1 MFIYS
6 YLLSIT
12 NVPRASIRHSRQLS
26 MLSVGANDDPVER
39 GSSQSYNEKRG
50 HGDEKIMRATKL
62 RILLK

>member
-1 MFIYS
+1 
-6 YLLSIT
+6 
-12 NVPRASIRHSRQLS
+12 